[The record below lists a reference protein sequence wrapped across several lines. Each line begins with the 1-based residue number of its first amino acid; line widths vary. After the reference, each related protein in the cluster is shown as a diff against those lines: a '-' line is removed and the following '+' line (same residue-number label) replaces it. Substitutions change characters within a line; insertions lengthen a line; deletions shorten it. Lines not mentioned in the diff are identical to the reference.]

1 MDTSV
6 NSPPA
11 GDTSPEP
18 SPIPARRPM
27 LWIGALALLLGMAGV
42 ASALPAVLALGALA
56 GVTALLLAAIFAP
69 GRLGGLLYFAAVA
82 TAAFPLDKYF
92 AYQDHVGGWPGMRVA
107 LSDLLM
113 VLLAGLALLGWLLDR
128 PRARLPAALCVPYAL
143 LLVQYCGSALG
154 APHRDLAAFEIAAA
168 VHALAV
174 AAVVAALFRRQY
186 LGAVMAGL
194 SVMVL
199 LHTALAAVQV
209 ATGRPIGAG
218 LLRHHADVM
227 QELLETGSVRLRPS
241 GLFDHPIIF
250 ADFVM
255 LSLPVLA
262 VGALTLPRRLG
273 RVACAGV
280 LLIGVLGMVLTLS
293 RGAWISS
300 VVTAVVFLS
309 LAVRV
314 RLLELRTL
322 RRVGVAAALVVLL
335 AAIPLGPKIVER
347 FTQSQAGNFEVRVE
361 LNRIALSMVEA
372 HPVFGVGLNNF
383 LSVLSAYDPKDVAR
397 TFPATVH
404 NIYLL
409 EASEAGIPGLLL
421 FLATGA
427 GLLFW
432 TVRRL
437 PLISDPP
444 LRWLALAVLSGLIGF
459 AVSQLADFSHR
470 LEPLRTFLWTLVG
483 LMVGAVRVGLA
494 KKEQG

>member
-1 MDTSV
+1 
-6 NSPPA
+6 
-11 GDTSPEP
+11 
-18 SPIPARRPM
+18 M

-42 ASALPAVLALGALA
+42 ASALPAMLALGALA

-69 GRLGGLLYFAAVA
+69 GRLGGLLYFGAVA

-372 HPVFGVGLNNF
+372 HPIFGVGLNNF